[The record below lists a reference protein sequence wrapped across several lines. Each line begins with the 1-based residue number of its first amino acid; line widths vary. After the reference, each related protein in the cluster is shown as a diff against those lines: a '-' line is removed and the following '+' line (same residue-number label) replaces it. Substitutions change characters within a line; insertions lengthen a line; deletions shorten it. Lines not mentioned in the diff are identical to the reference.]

1 MSNTI
6 NIKAVVMQTIY
17 MNLNY
22 INIIWLYCKTKL
34 GSLTFERDE
43 NRMIFIEY
51 FELDYGK
58 HGRIRSIDK
67 HQIKTTKIIQVT
79 IFARIAEECCNS
91 KI

>member
-1 MSNTI
+1 
-6 NIKAVVMQTIY
+6 

-22 INIIWLYCKTKL
+22 INIIWLYCKKKKL

-58 HGRIRSIDK
+58 HGRIGNSDK
-67 HQIKTTKIIQVT
+67 TSDENGP
-79 IFARIAEECCNS
+79 R
-91 KI
+91 